1 MQQELVD
8 SAKFKLSIISLDSR
22 FADQRD
28 CNNSEFKLTLAYP
41 MKNIMRIRLAS
52 IELPLVEYLFSEQY
66 GNLNFAVRIGA
77 SPNFIECK
85 PLAPGNYLAS
95 QLVNSIQAALA
106 AVHSGFSC
114 FLNPIDG
121 RLTVRNSSVKFEL
134 YMASNNPEIASRK
147 SNWGLGY
154 YVGFRSAYVPAIETE
169 FGSWEVTGDSIVNVQ
184 NNQYYLLQLF
194 CPESVDVVSHRIQ
207 DNEFITA
214 FAKLILRDGQFT
226 VAFDD
231 NSNLLRKEYTFLA
244 PVTIPFFT
252 VKILNAYGEE
262 VDMQNLNWSLAIETT
277 EIVNSKTYSSISKTY
292 SRA

>member
-8 SAKFKLSIISLDSR
+8 SAKYKLSLISLDSR

-52 IELPLVEYLFSEQY
+52 IELPLVEYLFSTQY
-66 GNLNFAVRIGA
+66 GNLNLSVRLGA
-77 SPNFIECK
+77 NPNFIECQ
-85 PLAPGNYLAS
+85 PLAPGNYTAS
-95 QLVNSIQAALA
+95 QLVNAIQNVLLT
-106 AVHSGFSC
+106 VHSGFTT

-121 RLTVRNSSVKFEL
+121 LMTVRNSSVKFEI
-134 YMASNNPEIASRK
+134 YWASNNPEIANRK

-154 YVGFRSAYVPAIETE
+154 YLGFRSAYVPAKENQL
-169 FGSWEVTGDSIVNVQ
+169 GNWEVTGESIVNVQ

-194 CPESVDVVSHRIQ
+194 CPESVDVVQHRIQ
-207 DNEFITA
+207 DNEFINA
-214 FAKLILRDGQFT
+214 FAKVILRDGQFT

-231 NSNLLRKEYTFLA
+231 NSNLMRKEYTFLA

-262 VDMQNLNWSLAIETT
+262 VDMKNLNWSLTIETT
-277 EIVNSKTYSSISKTY
+277 EIMNSKIYSSISKTY
-292 SRA
+292 SRP